1 MDPLFFGE
9 YPSSMRTRVGDRL
22 PKFSADEAALVKGSL
37 DFVGINHYTT
47 WYAKNNSTNI
57 IGKLLH
63 DTLADSG
70 ATTLRK
76 FIIVLNAIS
85 IVKYHSHFYC
95 CNSTVLGLCYISQV
109 LRSSVQHVLRRA
121 HFMPFN

>member
-1 MDPLFFGE
+1 MDPLFFGD
-9 YPSSMRTRVGDRL
+9 YPNSMTARVGNRL
-22 PKFSADEAALVKGSL
+22 PKFTVEEVALVKGSL

-57 IGKLLH
+57 IDKLLH

-76 FIIVLNAIS
+76 FIIVHNAIS
-85 IVKYHSHFYC
+85 IV
-95 CNSTVLGLCYISQV
+95 
-109 LRSSVQHVLRRA
+109 
-121 HFMPFN
+121 

>member
-1 MDPLFFGE
+1 MDPLFFGD
-9 YPSSMRTRVGDRL
+9 YPNSMRTRVGDRL
-22 PKFSADEAALVKGSL
+22 PKFSAEEVALVKGSL

-76 FIIVLNAIS
+76 FIIVLNVIS
-85 IVKYHSHFYC
+85 IV
-95 CNSTVLGLCYISQV
+95 
-109 LRSSVQHVLRRA
+109 
-121 HFMPFN
+121 